1 VAVIRDSIEI
11 NRPAA
16 EVFAYL
22 DQLDRHGEWQRS
34 LLSVSV
40 ETEGPTRVGTRVI
53 ERRKV
58 PGGARDIPY
67 EVTAHEPPRT
77 ASFQG
82 TAGPVRPVG
91 KVTVEPLGE
100 SSSRMTLELEL
111 EGHGLGKLFAILA
124 RRQAAKEVPESH
136 EKFKELLEQGG
147 ARLPSN

>member
-1 VAVIRDSIEI
+1 VITDSIEI
-11 NRPAA
+11 DRSAA

-22 DQLDRHGEWQRS
+22 DQLDRHSEWQRS
-34 LLSVSV
+34 LVSAKV
-40 ETEGPTRVGTRVI
+40 ETEGPTRVGTRVL
-53 ERRKV
+53 ERRNV

-77 ASFQG
+77 ASWHG

-100 SSSRMTLELEL
+100 SRSRMTLELEL
-111 EGHGLGKLFAILA
+111 EGHGLGKLFAIIA

-136 EKFKELLEQGG
+136 QKLKELLEHGD
-147 ARLPSN
+147 ATAAPS

>member
-1 VAVIRDSIEI
+1 VIRDSIEI
-11 NRPAA
+11 NRSAA

-34 LLSVSV
+34 LLSVKV

-77 ASFQG
+77 ASFHG

-136 EKFKELLEQGG
+136 QKFKELLEHGDAVRSVAG
-147 ARLPSN
+147 